1 VTGRDLERILADARK
16 ACAAAKEIEHEARR
30 TADAARVVLAEI
42 EKRRDGDGEARRLR
56 AAVEELERIAMARDG
71 EAPKSKR
78 RPRAKKKKPKAKKKT
93 TKRR

>member
-1 VTGRDLERILADARK
+1 MTGRDLERILADARK

-30 TADAARVVLAEI
+30 TADEARAVLAEI

-56 AAVEELERIAMARDG
+56 AAVEELERIAKAGDG
-71 EAPKSKR
+71 EAPKSKP
-78 RPRAKKKKPKAKKKT
+78 PRVKKKKPKAKAKKS